1 MQSNSNNDYGTLIYV
16 EINLLNPKCY
26 RIFHRQYSNCGKL
39 NPTCSALDR
48 QTTLDPSFFLT
59 LFLSF
64 FLSFLSFSFL
74 FSSFKITQV
83 VVTAASAHMRRLDI
97 VLLLFFHYITKFFF
111 SPSQFFFTTL
121 QNISVFTLHS
131 IVLSHVF
138 SNCKVGSEYFVEH
151 FCSLVHLRH
160 YETCDTFCDIYHQ
173 FVIGFWKHLKMK
185 NCNFT

>member
-48 QTTLDPSFFLT
+48 QTTLDPSFFL
-59 LFLSF
+59 SF
-64 FLSFLSFSFL
+64 FLSFFSFFL
-74 FSSFKITQV
+74 FSFFFFQNYVGSCNCCICSH
-83 VVTAASAHMRRLDI
+83 AAFRHRLTFI
-97 VLLLFFHYITKFFF
+97 FSLHHIFYFF

-138 SNCKVGSEYFVEH
+138 SNCKVCCEYFVEH
-151 FCSLVHLRH
+151 FCSLVHLIH
-160 YETCDTFCDIYHQ
+160 LETCDTFRDIYHQ
-173 FVIGFWKHLKMK
+173 FVIGFWRHLKIK